1 MSDMNVNEAMPEI
14 ALLKFLTTRE
24 NYNKYITYI
33 KEFNL
38 EQETETVLNSIT
50 DYYKEFPE
58 KDEITISELIIYNSL
73 RNPLIKKRELYSELF
88 QKLEKLNVDS
98 ALIKE
103 NFNNL
108 LEKYYSSEILFK
120 LSSAIENDER
130 DALKEAKSVIEEFE
144 SAKLRL
150 VDKESK
156 FVTNDIE
163 QIILEQEEKPGFK
176 WRLPS
181 LNEHLGDITGKT
193 LGHIFA
199 RVDTGK
205 TSFVFSEE
213 SHWVKQMRDDECLI
227 HFNNEEDGKKLMKR
241 FYQAFLNIDKDTLAK
256 FPDKCKKEFYAKG
269 GHRFHLYDDA
279 IISIEDIEEELKT
292 HKARIIVV
300 DQADKLVF
308 TGHTKLGDVAR
319 LQMVYA
325 KLREL
330 SKKYDVHILTVGQA
344 SQSAENKKWLLPTDL
359 DSSKTL
365 KPGEFDYIIG
375 IGKLFGDSISGAV
388 DIRYMHLCK
397 NKLGTGNHAQFE
409 AIIDTS
415 RALYREPTYQ
425 ELEVAYG
432 NMPKDT
438 SPDRLAYMAA

>member
-1 MSDMNVNEAMPEI
+1 MSDINVNEAMQEI
-14 ALLKFLTTRE
+14 ALLKFLTNKE
-24 NYNKYITYI
+24 NYNKYIRYI

-38 EQETETVLNSIT
+38 EQETSTVLNSIT
-50 DYYKEFPE
+50 DYYKEFPDKE
-58 KDEITISELIIYNSL
+58 NILISELIIYNSL

-88 QKLEKLNVDS
+88 QKLETLKVDS
-98 ALIKE
+98 VLIKE
-103 NFNNL
+103 NFNSL

-130 DALKEAKSVIEEFE
+130 EVLEDVKKTIDEFDA
-144 SAKLRL
+144 AKLRL
-150 VDKESK
+150 VDKDSK
-156 FVTNDIE
+156 FVTTDIE
-163 QIILEQEEKPGFK
+163 EIIREQEERPGFK

-181 LNEHLGDITGKT
+181 LNEHLGDIVGKT

-213 SHWVKQMRDDECLI
+213 SYWVKQLKDNECLI

-269 GHRFHLYDDA
+269 GNRFRLYDDA
-279 IISIEDIEEELKT
+279 IISIEDIEEELKNCN
-292 HKARIIVV
+292 ARIIVV

-308 TGHTKLGDVAR
+308 TGHSKLGDVAR

-325 KLREL
+325 KLREI
-330 SKKYDVHILTVGQA
+330 SKKFDVHVLTVGQA

-415 RALYREPTYQ
+415 RALYREPTYK
-425 ELEVAYG
+425 ELELAYG
-432 NMPKDT
+432 NIPSDT
-438 SPDRLAYMAA
+438 APDRLAYMAA

>member
-1 MSDMNVNEAMPEI
+1 MSDINVNEAMQEI
-14 ALLKFLTTRE
+14 ALLKFLTNKE
-24 NYNKYITYI
+24 NYNKYIRYI

-38 EQETETVLNSIT
+38 EQETSTVLNSIT
-50 DYYKEFPE
+50 DYYKEFPDKE
-58 KDEITISELIIYNSL
+58 NILISELIIYNSL

-88 QKLEKLNVDS
+88 QKLETLKVDS
-98 ALIKE
+98 VLIKE
-103 NFNNL
+103 NFNSL

-130 DALKEAKSVIEEFE
+130 EVLEDVKKTIDEFDE
-144 SAKLRL
+144 AKLRL
-150 VDKESK
+150 VDKDSK
-156 FVTNDIE
+156 FVTTDIE
-163 QIILEQEEKPGFK
+163 EIIREQEERPGFK

-181 LNEHLGDITGKT
+181 LNEHHGDIVGET

-213 SHWVKQMRDDECLI
+213 SYWVKQLKDDECLI

-269 GHRFHLYDDA
+269 GNRFRLYDDA
-279 IISIEDIEEELKT
+279 IISIEDIEEELKNCN
-292 HKARIIVV
+292 ARIIVV

-308 TGHTKLGDVAR
+308 TGHSKLGDVAR

-325 KLREL
+325 KLREI
-330 SKKYDVHILTVGQA
+330 SKKYDVHVLTVGQA

-415 RALYREPTYQ
+415 RALYREPTYK
-425 ELEVAYG
+425 ELELAYG
-432 NMPKDT
+432 NIPSDT
-438 SPDRLAYMAA
+438 APDRLAYMAA